1 MGNRRSFRLS
11 ESRCYNPAPYI
22 FLTGSGQCSG
32 QYGVSIVKH
41 AISLTAALLAL
52 WLLMSGHY
60 DALLISLGLAST
72 LFTVFLALRMEV
84 VDHESYPTHLTG
96 KLLRFWTWLSK
107 EIIVA
112 NIDVAGRIIR
122 GRKSISPRTFTVK
135 MPQKTD
141 LGRVIYANSI
151 TLTPGTVSMRME
163 GNEILVHALAK
174 ETAEELEAEHMARRV
189 PEDVGGD
196 A

>member
-1 MGNRRSFRLS
+1 M
-11 ESRCYNPAPYI
+11 
-22 FLTGSGQCSG
+22 
-32 QYGVSIVKH
+32 KH

-60 DALLISLGLAST
+60 DALLISLGVVST

-84 VDHESYPTHLTG
+84 VDHESYPLHLTA
-96 KLLRFWTWLSK
+96 KLVRFWAWLGK
-107 EIIVA
+107 EVILA
-112 NIDVAGRIIR
+112 NIDVAGRILK
-122 GRKSISPRTFTVK
+122 GRKSISPRTFNLK
-135 MPQKTD
+135 MPQRTD

-163 GNEILVHALAK
+163 NDEIIVHALAE
-174 ETAEELEAEHMARRV
+174 ETAKDLEAQHMARRV
-189 PEDVGGD
+189 PEDVSGGE